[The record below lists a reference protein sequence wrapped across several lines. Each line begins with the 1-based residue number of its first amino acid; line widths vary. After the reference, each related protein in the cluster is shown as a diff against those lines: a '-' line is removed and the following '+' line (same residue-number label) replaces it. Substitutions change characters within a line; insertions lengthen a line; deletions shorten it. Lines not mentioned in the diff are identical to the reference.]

1 MKFCTK
7 HWEHLKANTPKG
19 TWLMGTLLAM
29 KKILDTPRSEGGAI
43 AIAPDATIYQF
54 IAVPAELDLYV
65 QAPGY
70 QDWVLVEYG
79 ELFN

>member
-29 KKILDTPRSEGGAI
+29 KKILDKLGRDIYKAQEEVGSEGCPVCFMGGDEFLETVIKEINAL
-43 AIAPDATIYQF
+43 P
-54 IAVPAELDLYV
+54 PK
-65 QAPGY
+65 G
-70 QDWVLVEYG
+70 G
-79 ELFN
+79 K